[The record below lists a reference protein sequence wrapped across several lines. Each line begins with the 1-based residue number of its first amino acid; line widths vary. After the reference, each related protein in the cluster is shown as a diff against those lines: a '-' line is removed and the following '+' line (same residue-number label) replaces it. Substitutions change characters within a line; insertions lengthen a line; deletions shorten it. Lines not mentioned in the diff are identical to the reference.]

1 MIDIRSQAECE
12 RREVAESAG
21 YPQVRVEICFDNQ
34 QIVLETTSNHVH
46 LLPWTIH
53 AAEEVDSA
61 IDYAMQDISILR
73 AKSRLD
79 ALELLIQ
86 RVSSKHPEMVEHS
99 LENARK
105 MARKVRVE
113 TSILYSLNQQP
124 MSKNV
129 ADARMKVG
137 DRPSEH
143 YLKDLADCIDLEI
156 TEIELADRIV
166 AIIEDGLKTKNK

>member
-1 MIDIRSQAECE
+1 
-12 RREVAESAG
+12 
-21 YPQVRVEICFDNQ
+21 
-34 QIVLETTSNHVH
+34 
-46 LLPWTIH
+46 
-53 AAEEVDSA
+53 
-61 IDYAMQDISILR
+61 
-73 AKSRLD
+73 
-79 ALELLIQ
+79 
-86 RVSSKHPEMVEHS
+86 MVEHS